1 MLQLSKGSE
10 MSFDA
15 IQHLIKSV
23 MGLSPESI
31 GAETIKRIVER
42 RMAAV
47 GIKRVADYYRFV
59 EGSADELQSLI
70 NEVTVPETWFFRDH
84 EPFKVL
90 SNHVCKLKLKGA
102 AQGLRFL
109 SVPCSTGEE
118 PYSIAMV
125 LRDAGLGVN
134 DFKIDAVDISTK
146 ALGKAQSGLF
156 GGNSFRGK
164 DVSFRDKYFD
174 KQDKLYAISDEIK
187 NTVRFHKHNI
197 LADHFMLGHG
207 PYDVVFCRNLLIY
220 FDYETKCK
228 VLKVLHNVMEP
239 EGLLFLG
246 HAETGR
252 MPPDMFESLRQPGSF
267 AYRKLDGTSVDKG
280 VCEPVSMPYF
290 AESPA
295 SQSVKK
301 TTSKQAVSSEN
312 HAALA
317 ADKENLEQPSTTMT
331 TDEWIGAIQ
340 KMADQGR
347 LKEALTECDRLIS
360 AVPDSAQAYYLKGV
374 VLLAF
379 DADPEAVDAFKKA
392 VYLDP
397 KHYQSLIH
405 LSVLA
410 EEQGDFRA
418 SENFRARA
426 DRLRDNGHDVDR

>member
-1 MLQLSKGSE
+1 

-23 MGLSPESI
+23 MGLDPESI
-31 GAETIKRIVER
+31 GAETIKRIVHR
-42 RMAAV
+42 RMVAV
-47 GIKRVADYYRFV
+47 DIKEMAEYFSFL
-59 EGSADELQSLI
+59 EGSSDEMQSLI
-70 NEVTVPETWFFRDH
+70 NEITVPETWFFRDH

-90 SNHVCKLKLKGA
+90 SNHVKNLKLHGNGQRLK
-102 AQGLRFL
+102 FL

-125 LRDAGLGVN
+125 LRDIGLSIN

-146 ALGKAQSGLF
+146 VLDKARKGVY
-156 GGNSFRGK
+156 GENSFRGK

-174 KQDKLYAISDEIK
+174 RQDKSYAISDEIK
-187 NTVRFHKHNI
+187 KTVRFHKHNI
-197 LADHFMLGHG
+197 LTDNFMLGAG
-207 PYDVVFCRNLLIY
+207 PYNVIFCRNLLIY

-228 VLKVLHNVMEP
+228 VLETLHNVMGKQ
-239 EGLLFLG
+239 GLLFLG

-252 MPPDMFESLRQPGSF
+252 MPAGMFEPIRKPGSF
-267 AYRKLDGTSVDKG
+267 AYCKVDGASVDKR
-280 VCEPVSMPYF
+280 VREPVF
-290 AESPA
+290 ASYQTGSAVPQA
-295 SQSVKK
+295 AKK
-301 TTSKQAVSSEN
+301 TTTKQSSQPAN
-312 HAALA
+312 LVAL
-317 ADKENLEQPSTTMT
+317 KVERKNLDQPRASMT
-331 TDEWIGAIQ
+331 TDEWVETIQ
-340 KMADQGR
+340 GLADQGR
-347 LKEALTECDRLIS
+347 LKEALRECDKLIE

-379 DADPEAVDAFKKA
+379 DVGPEAVDAFKKA

-410 EEQGDFRA
+410 EEQGDLRA

-426 DRLRDNGHDVDR
+426 DRLRNNGHDVDH

>member
-1 MLQLSKGSE
+1 
-10 MSFDA
+10 MSFDE
-15 IQHLIKSV
+15 IQQLIKSV

-31 GAETIKRIVER
+31 GAETIKRIVKR
-42 RMAAV
+42 RMDAIGV
-47 GIKRVADYYRFV
+47 KRVDEYYRLAKD
-59 EGSADELQSLI
+59 SADELQSLI
-70 NEVTVPETWFFRDH
+70 NEVSVPETWFFRDH

-90 SNHVCKLKLKGA
+90 SNHIYKLRLKREA
-102 AQGLRFL
+102 KKLRFL

-125 LRDAGLGVN
+125 LCNAGLNVD

-146 ALGKAQSGLF
+146 SLDKARIGLF

-164 DVSFRDKYFD
+164 DVSFRDKYFN
-174 KQDKLYAISDEIK
+174 KQEKLYAISDEVK
-187 NTVRFHKHNI
+187 NTVNFHKNNI
-197 LADHFMLGHG
+197 LSSSFMHDKG

-228 VLKVLHNVMEP
+228 VIETLYHLMEP

-252 MPPDMFESLRQPGSF
+252 MPAEMFESIRQPGSF
-267 AYRKLDGTSVDKG
+267 AYRKIDGMPANNGS
-280 VCEPVSMPYF
+280 VCEPDVVPYIVKPSVSRK
-290 AESPA
+290 
-295 SQSVKK
+295 VKK
-301 TTSKQAVSSEN
+301 PTPKRTAIPEGVSTLTVEKKIDPRSSVM
-312 HAALA
+312 
-317 ADKENLEQPSTTMT
+317 K
-331 TDEWIGAIQ
+331 TDEWIDAIQ
-340 KMADQGR
+340 ELADQGR
-347 LKEALTECDRLIS
+347 LKEALKECDRLID
-360 AVPDSAQAYYLKGV
+360 AVPDSAQAYYLKGL

-379 DADPEAVDAFKKA
+379 DVDPEAVDAFKKA

-426 DRLRDNGHDVDR
+426 DRVRDGGHEVDR